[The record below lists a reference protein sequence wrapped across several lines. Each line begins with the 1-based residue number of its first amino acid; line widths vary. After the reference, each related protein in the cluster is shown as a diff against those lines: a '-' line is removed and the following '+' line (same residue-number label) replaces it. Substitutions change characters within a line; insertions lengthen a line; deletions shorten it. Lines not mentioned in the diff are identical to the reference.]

1 MIYKS
6 IVYINAIFLI
16 LTKPLNTMPL
26 NNLIQNKLT
35 DADKTKVDSLLAEL
49 EALLAPKLVGLS
61 PEDRQK
67 YGAINEQNKLFVN
80 KIEDF
85 VTNQPLHNPS
95 EVDWEEFKK
104 DYIARKFLETR
115 ANRLTALAYQ
125 MNSTK
130 MLHDYDNYQ
139 DSLAYYEYASYRAS
153 RNIPGASEIY
163 NELKQ
168 FFAKSRTDAN
178 DTDSTIQNS

>member
-1 MIYKS
+1 M
-6 IVYINAIFLI
+6 A
-16 LTKPLNTMPL
+16 L

-35 DADKTKVDSLLAEL
+35 DADKTQVDTLLAQL
-49 EALLAPKLVGLS
+49 EALLAPKLAGLT

-80 KIEDF
+80 KIGDF
-85 VTNQPLHNPS
+85 VDNQPLHNPT
-95 EVDWEEFKK
+95 EIDWVEFKE
-104 DYIARKFLETR
+104 DFVARKFLETR

-139 DSLAYYEYASYRAS
+139 DSLAYYEYINYRAS
-153 RNIPGASEIY
+153 RNVPGASEIY

-168 FFAKSRTDAN
+168 FFSKTKADTNTTN
-178 DTDSTIQNS
+178 DTTQNT

>member
-1 MIYKS
+1 M
-6 IVYINAIFLI
+6 A
-16 LTKPLNTMPL
+16 L

-35 DADKTKVDSLLAEL
+35 DADKTKIDSLLTEL
-49 EALLAPKLVGLS
+49 ETLLASKLVGLS
-61 PEDRQK
+61 KEDRQK

-80 KIEDF
+80 KVHDFIE
-85 VTNQPLHNPS
+85 NQPAHNPS

-115 ANRLTALAYQ
+115 ANRLTALVYQ
-125 MNSTK
+125 MESTK

-139 DSLAYYEYASYRAS
+139 DSLAYYDYATYRAN
-153 RNIPGASEIY
+153 RNVPGASEIA

-168 FFAKSRTDAN
+168 FFPRNNTGTKSETDTTPTA
-178 DTDSTIQNS
+178 

>member
-1 MIYKS
+1 M
-6 IVYINAIFLI
+6 A
-16 LTKPLNTMPL
+16 L

-35 DADKTKVDSLLAEL
+35 DADKTKIDSLLTEL
-49 EALLAPKLVGLS
+49 ETLLAPKLVGLS

-85 VTNQPLHNPS
+85 VVNQPAHNPS
-95 EVDWEEFKK
+95 EIDWVEFKT
-104 DYIARKFLETR
+104 DFIARKFLETR

-168 FFAKSRTDAN
+168 FFSKTRTDTN
-178 DTDSTIQNS
+178 TTDETTPNT

>member
-1 MIYKS
+1 M
-6 IVYINAIFLI
+6 A
-16 LTKPLNTMPL
+16 L

-49 EALLAPKLVGLS
+49 EAILTPKLAGLS

-80 KIEDF
+80 KIHDF
-85 VTNQPLHNPS
+85 VENQPMHNPT
-95 EVDWEEFKK
+95 EIDWNEFEA
-104 DYIARKFLETR
+104 DYVARKFLETR

-139 DSLAYYEYASYRAS
+139 DSLAYYHYVSYRAD

-163 NELKQ
+163 NDLKQ
-168 FFAKSRTDAN
+168 FFPRNSSNSKSETDN
-178 DTDSTIQNS
+178 TPTTE